1 MPDYQK
7 MYHSLFNDVT
17 DAIAK
22 LQRAQQK
29 TEEMYMDSKETV
41 LTPFLKK
48 SEEKGRTAG
57 PTGNRPR
64 QRKSRLP
71 MMNGDGWQLPHD
83 RRCFVCRKKL
93 KIVP

>member
-48 SEEKGRTAG
+48 SEER
-57 PTGNRPR
+57 RPDSR
-64 QRKSRLP
+64 SDRKPAPAKKKPPS
-71 MMNGDGWQLPHD
+71 HD
-83 RRCFVCRKKL
+83 ER
-93 KIVP
+93 

>member
-22 LQRAQQK
+22 LQQAQQK
-29 TEEMYMDSKETV
+29 TEEMYMGSKETV

-48 SEEKGRTAG
+48 SEEKRSD
-57 PTGNRPR
+57 
-64 QRKSRLP
+64 SRSGGKP
-71 MMNGDGWQLPHD
+71 APAKKKPPSHD
-83 RRCFVCRKKL
+83 ER
-93 KIVP
+93 

>member
-22 LQRAQQK
+22 LQQAQLK

-41 LTPFLKK
+41 LTPFVKK
-48 SEEKGRTAG
+48 SEEK
-57 PTGNRPR
+57 RPD
-64 QRKSRLP
+64 SRS
-71 MMNGDGWQLPHD
+71 DGKPAPAKKKPPSHD
-83 RRCFVCRKKL
+83 ER
-93 KIVP
+93 

>member
-17 DAIAK
+17 DAISK
-22 LQRAQQK
+22 LQQAQQK

-48 SEEKGRTAG
+48 SEERKMA
-57 PTGNRPR
+57 GNRPR
-64 QRKSRLP
+64 QRKNRP
-71 MMNGDGWQLPHD
+71 PTMNGNG
-83 RRCFVCRKKL
+83 RRFSMTGGVLFAGRN
-93 KIVP
+93 

>member
-17 DAIAK
+17 DAISK
-22 LQRAQQK
+22 LQQAQQK

-48 SEEKGRTAG
+48 SEEQK
-57 PTGNRPR
+57 ND
-64 QRKSRLP
+64 RKPSHKEKAAFP
-71 MMNGDGWQLPHD
+71 
-83 RRCFVCRKKL
+83 
-93 KIVP
+93 